1 MNGEVDMPE
10 EGEEPNETNGEEE
23 VMDEKETNGK
33 KGNPSEPIPGV
44 IDLDKNIENYVGKE
58 NILIEFYTPWYF

>member
-1 MNGEVDMPE
+1 MMNGEVDMPE

-44 IDLDKNIENYVGKE
+44 IDLDKNIEM
-58 NILIEFYTPWYF
+58 